1 VCTPMGNVCALSND
15 GRIFPKQGSLGKSS
29 QHGYEKACGL
39 WKHQDVSSM
48 PSGMETGE
56 VVGRKGNFP
65 LCGLPLYL
73 LKNVLTVEG
82 VK

>member
-1 VCTPMGNVCALSND
+1 MGNVCALSND
-15 GRIFPKQGSLGKSS
+15 GRIFQNRVLWASLHSMDTK
-29 QHGYEKACGL
+29 KVCGL
-39 WKHQDVSSM
+39 WKDQDVSLVLG
-48 PSGMETGE
+48 GMKTGE

-73 LKNVLTVEG
+73 LKNVLAVEG